1 MSEVASGAGV
11 DVDVV
16 VVGAGLGG
24 LYMLYKL
31 RELGL
36 SAQAFEAGDGVGGTW
51 FWNRYPGARCDVE
64 SLVYSY
70 SFDAELEQ
78 EWEWSER
85 YPSQPEIER
94 YVNHVADRFDL
105 RRDIDFE
112 TKVVSAVFDGDTS
125 VWTVA
130 TDTGRVLRARFFITA
145 VGCLSQ
151 PKQIDIAGVD
161 SFAGET
167 YVTASWPK
175 EPVDLSGKRVAV
187 IGTGSSGTQA
197 IPVIA
202 EQAGHLTVFQR
213 TPNYSIPAH
222 NRVLSD
228 EEVAEFK
235 ADYRNYRYEQKISLF
250 GVPIPPPKPS
260 ALAVSEEER
269 LADYQEGWD
278 DGLMPAIM
286 GRYEDLLVDKEAN
299 ETAAQFVRDKI
310 AMIVKDPMVA
320 DKMMPMDYA
329 FGTKRPLMDTDYFET
344 FNRDDVD
351 LVDLRE
357 TPIET
362 ITASGIR
369 TTGADF
375 EFDVIVFATGFDAMV
390 GAFNAIDI
398 RGRGGVVLREEWK
411 DGPRTYLG
419 IGMAGFPNMFT
430 ITGPQSPS
438 VLSNMLVSIE
448 QHVDWIG
455 DCITFMGDHDV
466 KEIEATPEA
475 QQGWVEHV
483 AELANGTLF
492 PQTDSWYMGANVPG
506 KARVFTPYLGG
517 VGVYRE
523 TCENIAENDYEGFE
537 LIS

>member
-1 MSEVASGAGV
+1 MSEDASGMGI

-112 TKVVSAVFDGDTS
+112 TKVVSAVYDGDTS
-125 VWTVA
+125 TWTVA

-151 PKQIDIAGVD
+151 PKQIDIAGAD

-202 EQAGHLTVFQR
+202 EEAGHLTVFQR

-235 ADYRNYRYEQKISLF
+235 ADYRDYRHEQKISLF

-320 DKMMPMDYA
+320 DKMMPKDYA

-357 TPIET
+357 TPIEA

-419 IGMAGFPNMFT
+419 IGVAGFPNMFT

-455 DCITFMGDHDV
+455 DCITFMRDHDV

-492 PQTDSWYMGANVPG
+492 PQTDSWYMGANIPG
-506 KARVFTPYLGG
+506 KPRVFTPYLGG